1 MDNNSIRT
9 NYDEKIA
16 EVGRALAHPY
26 RIQILRLLC
35 EKELCGCEI
44 APHFELD
51 QSGISRH
58 LNALRRA
65 GLITPRRDGVRVY
78 WRVSSSKVVDLLH
91 LLEEKMGENN
101 E

>member
-1 MDNNSIRT
+1 MDNNKRRSLV
-9 NYDEKIA
+9 DERIA
-16 EVGRALAHPY
+16 EMGQALGHPY
-26 RIQILRLLC
+26 RIQILRLLS
-35 EKELCGCEI
+35 KGELCGCEI
-44 APHFELD
+44 APHFKLD

-78 WRVSSSKVVDLLH
+78 WRVSSSTVVDLLH
-91 LLEEKMGENN
+91 LLEEKIGENN